1 MNKYISVNK
10 EGIAKLQRSFRID
23 GKPICERVVRN
34 ALAYRKDNE
43 LARKIRYAAIKHH
56 GGCTYYNIPEGE
68 FFFDSDSCAFA
79 VYPNGAEVRLDK
91 QTGEGIVYDPK
102 GNEVARREHIMLIQI
117 PELTRMAKAL

>member
-10 EGIAKLQRSFRID
+10 EGMKKLMATFRV
-23 GKPICERVVRN
+23 GERCIKN
-34 ALAYRKDNE
+34 ALAYRTDSE
-43 LARKIRYAAIKHH
+43 LARKIQFTAVKHY